1 MRFFSTIGVLFYTL
15 VLSLVGGIIIGF
27 SLHLIQLEDIM
38 GILNPVYSDLNLRI
52 VVGLTGL
59 LLIFISI
66 SFAQLILGKIQKE
79 KTIAFNNPSGQVS
92 VSLSAVEDL
101 VRRLALGLNECKDV
115 RPDVIVNKKGIQIDL
130 RIILR
135 SETNI
140 PDLTLRLQE
149 LIKSKVQEILGVE
162 EEINVRIHISKI
174 ITKEEKRQPKEESPE
189 IEEHPPSV
197 PFQGYGRKR

>member
-15 VLSLVGGIIIGF
+15 VLSLIGGLIIGF
-27 SLHLIQLEDIM
+27 SLHLVQIGDIT
-38 GILNPVYSDLNLRI
+38 GILNTAYSDFNLRI

-59 LLIFISI
+59 LLIFVSI
-66 SFAQLILGKIQKE
+66 SFAQLILGRMQKE
-79 KTIAFNNPSGQVS
+79 KTIAFNNPSGRVS

-101 VRRLALGLNECKDV
+101 VRRLALQLNECKDV
-115 RPDVIVNKKGIQIDL
+115 RPDVVVNKKGIHIDL

-135 SETNI
+135 SGTNI

-162 EEINVRIHISKI
+162 EQIDVRIHIAKI
-174 ITKEEKRQPKEESPE
+174 ISKEIKKQPQ
-189 IEEHPPSV
+189 EEHVETEQQQPTI
-197 PFQGYGRKR
+197 PFQGYGRT